1 MQQFIA
7 LALNKVL
14 STDNESFN
22 RLKLLDN
29 KRLKFTLEPVGLVCY
44 FKLTSAGFEVCDHG
58 TPDIAISGK
67 PSNFLKLTQDPK
79 LSLYQSG
86 VKVNGDMALAEE
98 IKNIFSRLDLDWE
111 ALIAEYT
118 GDVAARQINRAGR
131 ASFKWLKTTGKDLQS
146 DVVEYLQEEIR
157 ILPTRIEMEQF
168 AHDNQELRHAV
179 DRLSARLQHQ

>member
-22 RLKLLDN
+22 RLKQLDQ
-29 KRLKFTLEPVGLVCY
+29 KRLKFTLEPIGFVCY
-44 FKLTSAGFEVCDHG
+44 FKLTNAGFEMCEQG
-58 TPDIAISGK
+58 EPDIAIAGK
-67 PSNFLKLTQDPK
+67 PSNFIKLAQQPK
-79 LSLYQSG
+79 ISLYQSG
-86 VKVNGDMALAEE
+86 IKVVGDMALAEE

-131 ASFKWLKTTGKDLQS
+131 AGFKWLQTTGKDLQS

-157 ILPTRIEMEQF
+157 ILPTRVEMEHF

-179 DRLSARLQHQ
+179 DRLSARLQV